1 MSRLNILIVEDDP
14 INILVAEK
22 LLEKNFNIHTAKSA
36 LDAIDSVTKKYFDV
50 ILMDINLGDEQLDGI
65 DVMKKIRN
73 ELNINSC
80 KIYAVTS
87 YALFDDRERFL
98 KEGFDAYFSKPINK
112 ELIIKTINQDYAIV

>member
-87 YALFDDRERFL
+87 YALFDDREHFL

>member
-112 ELIIKTINQDYAIV
+112 ELIIKTIQEDYTMV

>member
-1 MSRLNILIVEDDP
+1 
-14 INILVAEK
+14 
-22 LLEKNFNIHTAKSA
+22 
-36 LDAIDSVTKKYFDV
+36 
-50 ILMDINLGDEQLDGI
+50 MDINLGDEQLDGI

-112 ELIIKTINQDYAIV
+112 ELIIKTIQEDYTMV

>member
-1 MSRLNILIVEDDP
+1 
-14 INILVAEK
+14 
-22 LLEKNFNIHTAKSA
+22 
-36 LDAIDSVTKKYFDV
+36 
-50 ILMDINLGDEQLDGI
+50 
-65 DVMKKIRN
+65 MKKIRN

-112 ELIIKTINQDYAIV
+112 EHI